1 MTQDHDFFK
10 PDSVDEQV
18 DQFSLGFP
26 DKLRTSPEQM
36 GTPAQTETRHIKE
49 IQAYYQIERQQ
60 DASMH
65 LVKELQAYY
74 QTERQQNLG
83 FLEHARQ
90 RIAAHQPASH
100 AAAQARNPVLSPPV
114 LRSPHERTR
123 IMQNR
128 LTTDNSKGRTF
139 ARGIGLLAAAMVAAL
154 LVGGMAAVFT
164 LAHQSTASKQKN
176 TRAAANAALTPTQPV
191 LPSVGS
197 SPGLY
202 LITQADSQQNSQVT
216 KVDKST
222 GKVLWNSFL
231 GTSESPT
238 VVADNIVFG
247 ASGGRNV
254 YGSSATSPKN
264 DDSSIYALN
273 AENGARI
280 WQTDLGADFVQGR
293 NLGILGTPIFANG
306 MIYVTSSAGKVYE
319 LNAANGAL
327 IWTYDAHT
335 TNVDSSGASNFL
347 ATPAI
352 ANGVVYGA
360 ILNKLYAINAQT
372 GTEIWSVSESAQY
385 SFGSLT
391 VDNGT
396 IYLSEAPP
404 STHTSNNPFQ
414 SYIVAYSTSHGT
426 RLWKSSGFYWAGFLN
441 NAPVVAN
448 GLVYVANV
456 YTGIYALDGQ
466 TGHTKW
472 QHVMGTDA
480 FNNSNGCSWPV
491 VVARVVYANCGN
503 PNAQTQH
510 INAYD
515 TTAGTL
521 LWSQAS
527 IANPAGVS
535 NGVLYGTSYPGLVFW
550 VNIPDGA
557 PISHHTYGVLIKS
570 KVGSMW
576 APEPALTL
584 VP

>member
-1 MTQDHDFFK
+1 MTQDHDFFT

-18 DQFSLGFP
+18 DQFLPGFP
-26 DKLRTSPEQM
+26 GRLQTGPEQM
-36 GTPAQTETRHIKE
+36 GTPAQTETRHLKE
-49 IQAYYQIERQQ
+49 IQAHSQVERQQ

-65 LVKELQAYY
+65 LVKELQTHY
-74 QTERQQNLG
+74 QIELQQNLD

-100 AAAQARNPVLSPPV
+100 AAEQTRHPVVSQSV

-123 IMQNR
+123 IMQNQ
-128 LTTDNSKGRTF
+128 LTTDNARGRTF
-139 ARGIGLLAAAMVAAL
+139 ARGIALLAAAIVTAL
-154 LVGGMAAVFT
+154 LVGGMATVFT
-164 LAHQSTASKQKN
+164 LAHQNTANKPKN
-176 TRAAANAALTPTQPV
+176 THAAAHVTLTPTQPV

-222 GKVLWNSFL
+222 GKVLWNAFL
-231 GTSESPT
+231 GFSESPA

-247 ASGGRNV
+247 ASGGSNAD
-254 YGSSATSPKN
+254 GPGATSPAN
-264 DDSSIYALN
+264 DDSFIYALN
-273 AENGARI
+273 AENGSRI
-280 WQTDLGADFVQGR
+280 WRTDLGADFVQGR

-319 LNAANGAL
+319 LNAANGAI
-327 IWTYDAHT
+327 IWTYNTHT
-335 TNVDSSGASNFL
+335 TNVDSSGASSFL

-352 ANGVVYGA
+352 ANGVLYGA
-360 ILNKLYAINAQT
+360 MLNKLYAINAQT
-372 GTEIWSVSESAQY
+372 GAEIWSVAESAQY

-391 VDNGT
+391 VENGT
-396 IYLSEAPP
+396 IYLSAAPP

-414 SYIVAYSTSHGT
+414 SYIFAYATSHGT
-426 RLWKSSGFYWAGFLN
+426 RLWESSGFYWAGFLN

-448 GLVYVANV
+448 GLVYVANI
-456 YTGIYALDGQ
+456 YTGIYALDAQ
-466 TGHTKW
+466 TGHMKW
-472 QHVMGTDA
+472 QHVLGTNA
-480 FNNSNGCSWPV
+480 FTNSAGCSWPV
-491 VVARVVYANCGN
+491 VAAHVVYANCGN
-503 PNAQTQH
+503 ANAQTQH

-515 TTAGTL
+515 ATAGAL

-527 IANPAGVS
+527 LANPAGVN
-535 NGVLYGTSYPGLVFW
+535 NGVLYGTSFPGLVFW
-550 VNIPDGA
+550 VNIASGA
-557 PISHHTYGVLIKS
+557 PISQHTYGVLITT

-576 APEPALTL
+576 APEPAFTL